1 MRLSIVVSIHS
12 GLQVGPDYR
21 KFGSAQ
27 DAMRADALLEGAY
40 HGAMAEAKRHKVE
53 YIGFSLLSSGIFRG
67 SATVRRVL
75 RLAVDALESADGYP
89 ELREVHLVAFDSVQK
104 ATLRAAFQ
112 GD

>member
-1 MRLSIVVSIHS
+1 
-12 GLQVGPDYR
+12 
-21 KFGSAQ
+21 
-27 DAMRADALLEGAY
+27 MRADALLEGAY

-67 SATVRRVL
+67 RAPVRRVL

-104 ATLRAAFQ
+104 ATLRAALQ

>member
-1 MRLSIVVSIHS
+1 
-12 GLQVGPDYR
+12 
-21 KFGSAQ
+21 
-27 DAMRADALLEGAY
+27 MRADELLEGAY
-40 HGAMAEAKRHKVE
+40 RGAMAEAKRHKVE

-89 ELREVHLVAFDSVQK
+89 ELREVHLVAFDSVQQ